1 MAYPTPE
8 GIGEAAVGS
17 GMAAIQFMLAAQM
30 ELLKEYEEASRVWM
44 SEVKLWSKLAVKS
57 STRVAAGRA
66 GGPGSLVSQTFER
79 NLGPHSWPVALVVE
93 SEKSECASGEARG

>member
-57 STRVAAGRA
+57 STRASILPISILTRWQQPLLARQISRYLRTIPRPSAALAPRR
-66 GGPGSLVSQTFER
+66 SR
-79 NLGPHSWPVALVVE
+79 
-93 SEKSECASGEARG
+93 